1 MRKMRH
7 VYKILVIK
15 YAGKR
20 PVGRLQAY
28 DEEKKILKMDFGV
41 AVCGLHQFRLGMT
54 GGMLRTRKQTF

>member
-1 MRKMRH
+1 MRKMRR

-28 DEEKKILKMDFGV
+28 NEKKKN
-41 AVCGLHQFRLGMT
+41 
-54 GGMLRTRKQTF
+54 